1 MKNQLKNYKNQLL
14 EKLRKEKCTHL
25 LQPVWSEEVFV
36 MKKVKNTVAWSYDIN
51 DLNDEETVGT
61 FYEKEL
67 PKKKKKNQKRK
78 KKINYM

>member
-1 MKNQLKNYKNQLL
+1 
-14 EKLRKEKCTHL
+14 
-25 LQPVWSEEVFV
+25 

-67 PKKKKKNQKRK
+67 PKKKKKKIK
-78 KKINYM
+78 KEKTK

>member
-1 MKNQLKNYKNQLL
+1 
-14 EKLRKEKCTHL
+14 
-25 LQPVWSEEVFV
+25 
-36 MKKVKNTVAWSYDIN
+36 MKKVKNIVAWSYDIN